1 MKTKLSLILSSI
13 AIVLSIITIC
23 LTLPRREVSLD
34 YLGLI
39 TGILGILVT
48 VLIGWNIYMII
59 DFRQEK
65 ENLKQYFEEQKKSVR
80 SVGND
85 LLATYKNQLSNVALL
100 EKSISDVYARMM
112 NLYQFTPLPFDYI
125 YHALG
130 AIVTASQAENYD
142 ACNVW
147 IKEFKL
153 VLTSPEQVV
162 MPISSKRQLLKAS
175 LQISKSDKIVG
186 LEDVVGLIARISE
199 VPDPTSSGGENN
211 DTPNRGTGD

>member
-65 ENLKQYFEEQKKSVR
+65 ENLKQYFEEQKNNHGKTKS
-80 SVGND
+80 
-85 LLATYKNQLSNVALL
+85 
-100 EKSISDVYARMM
+100 
-112 NLYQFTPLPFDYI
+112 
-125 YHALG
+125 
-130 AIVTASQAENYD
+130 
-142 ACNVW
+142 
-147 IKEFKL
+147 
-153 VLTSPEQVV
+153 
-162 MPISSKRQLLKAS
+162 
-175 LQISKSDKIVG
+175 
-186 LEDVVGLIARISE
+186 ARIQKRNVFSTDKNE
-199 VPDPTSSGGENN
+199 M
-211 DTPNRGTGD
+211 

>member
-1 MKTKLSLILSSI
+1 MIMKTKLSLILSSI
-13 AIVLSIITIC
+13 AIVISIITIC
-23 LTLPRREVSLD
+23 LTMPRRKMPID

-85 LLATYKNQLSNVALL
+85 LLATYKNQLSNVALI

-112 NLYQFTPLPFDYI
+112 NLHQFTPLPFDYI
-125 YHALG
+125 LKSATAL
-130 AIVTASQAENYD
+130 I
-142 ACNVW
+142 
-147 IKEFKL
+147 
-153 VLTSPEQVV
+153 
-162 MPISSKRQLLKAS
+162 R
-175 LQISKSDKIVG
+175 
-186 LEDVVGLIARISE
+186 
-199 VPDPTSSGGENN
+199 
-211 DTPNRGTGD
+211 